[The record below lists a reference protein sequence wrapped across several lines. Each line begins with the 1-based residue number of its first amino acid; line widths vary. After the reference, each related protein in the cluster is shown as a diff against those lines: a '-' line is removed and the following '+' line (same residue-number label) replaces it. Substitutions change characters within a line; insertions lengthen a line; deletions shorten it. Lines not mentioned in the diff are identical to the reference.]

1 MQTISRQP
9 AQKIGGILE
18 GGTAMNLMKLIRER
32 LFSLV
37 KTRNDSRLDKFDQNM
52 RDKAEK
58 EWTNWDD
65 SEWHDSSYER

>member
-1 MQTISRQP
+1 
-9 AQKIGGILE
+9 
-18 GGTAMNLMKLIRER
+18 MNLMKLIRER